1 MNNLVICYNF
11 YDREKRRQK
20 RQEWNIESL
29 PCSMFCQLRFHL
41 TATPTVPQYLW
52 PHATETSC
60 RVFKT
65 NLWHFINSG
74 PESTDYL
81 SVTDPKL
88 SSHWLLTPWFP
99 SCSYPNLILALPP
112 PHYKLLPHPLPLSA
126 CRYILSPLPGT
137 PDHCPITRLIW
148 TTGYLLHKVWR
159 TLQTRR
165 AAAFSA
171 SAIACTSLSQRISRC
186 AAINWCRA
194 IFSLVDGSGSAV
206 CRWIILTYCFT
217 IAFHTEHQLSGT
229 PSCFSHLR
237 SSNEGHV

>member
-1 MNNLVICYNF
+1 M
-11 YDREKRRQK
+11 RQK
-20 RQEWNIESL
+20 
-29 PCSMFCQLRFHL
+29 PHVVCSKQI
-41 TATPTVPQYLW
+41 
-52 PHATETSC
+52 
-60 RVFKT
+60 
-65 NLWHFINSG
+65 WHFINSG
-74 PESTDYL
+74 SESTDYL

-88 SSHWLLTPWFP
+88 SSHWLHISWFP
-99 SCSYPNLILALPP
+99 SCSHPNLILALLPP
-112 PHYKLLPHPLPLSA
+112 TAAYKLLPHPLPLSA
-126 CRYILSPLPGT
+126 CRYILSPLPGA

-148 TTGYLLHKVWR
+148 ATGYLLHKVRR
-159 TLQTRR
+159 TLQTQR

-171 SAIACTSLSQRISRC
+171 SAIARTSVCQRISRC

-237 SSNEGHV
+237 SSNKGKV